1 MPLVHLIPA
10 PRAVP
15 FELSIVYQGVSP
27 SLQGISLIHPY
38 CRPAPGSCLP
48 SACWQLSPPVPAG
61 SCLPQCLLAAVS
73 PVPAGSCLPQCL
85 LAAVSHSAWA
95 LSYKEGPGDRDD
107 QSRQH
112 IADLDFCG
120 FSIPFCALRGYR
132 HKHAEHQVQTDAED
146 HYGANIG

>member
-38 CRPAPGSCLP
+38 CRPAPD
-48 SACWQLSPPVPAG
+48 
-61 SCLPQCLLAAVS
+61 
-73 PVPAGSCLPQCL
+73 SCLPQCL

-112 IADLDFCG
+112 IADLDFRG

>member
-38 CRPAPGSCLP
+38 CRPAPD
-48 SACWQLSPPVPAG
+48 
-61 SCLPQCLLAAVS
+61 SCLPQCLLAAAS
-73 PVPAGSCLPQCL
+73 PSACWQLSPTVPAGSYLPQCL
-85 LAAVSHSAWA
+85 GA
-95 LSYKEGPGDRDD
+95 SYKEGPGDRDD

-112 IADLDFCG
+112 IADLDFRG
-120 FSIPFCALRGYR
+120 FSIPFCAWRGYR